1 MSLCSTSMS
10 DLRTASF
17 YAKHAG
23 WHRQPA
29 FCWLRLLRCGALAV
43 QVSVWDGA
51 VLRGD
56 LNSIRVSAF
65 SNIGTRTVIHAA
77 RYT

>member
-1 MSLCSTSMS
+1 MLLM
-10 DLRTASF
+10 RR
-17 YAKHAG
+17 HA
-23 WHRQPA
+23 A
-29 FCWLRLLRCGALAV
+29 

-77 RYT
+77 R

>member
-1 MSLCSTSMS
+1 MSVMQRRS
-10 DLRTASF
+10 A
-17 YAKHAG
+17 
-23 WHRQPA
+23 
-29 FCWLRLLRCGALAV
+29 

-77 RYT
+77 R